1 MTNQRTHW
9 DEYYSNKQ
17 GELTEYQYDA
27 WLEKYT
33 GLLKGK
39 KVLDLGSGIG
49 NDSKILVEQ
58 GICVHACDF
67 SKEALE
73 ILRENLPAVSCTC
86 IDMTQKLPFED
97 ASFGAVV
104 ADLSLH
110 YFTWKVTVGIAAEI
124 VRILSEDGI
133 LLLRVNS
140 INDVE
145 YGAGQ
150 GIELEKRLY
159 MVRERLK
166 RFFTKEDLLNLFS
179 DWEIK
184 YIEEYTNW
192 RFEYG
197 KVMWEVCCVKK

>member
-1 MTNQRTHW
+1 MKEQRTHW
-9 DEYYSNKQ
+9 DEYYANKQ
-17 GELTEYQYDA
+17 GELTEYQYDS

-33 GLLKGK
+33 RLIKGK

-73 ILRENLPAVSCTC
+73 VLRENLPMVSTTC
-86 IDMTQKLPFED
+86 VDMAEKLPFED
-97 ASFGAVV
+97 ASFGVVV

-110 YFTWKVTVGIAAEI
+110 YFTWEVTVGIVAEI
-124 VRILSEDGI
+124 ARILTEDGI

-140 INDVE
+140 MNDVG
-145 YGAGQ
+145 YGAGK
-150 GIELEKRLY
+150 GSEMEKHLY
-159 MVRERLK
+159 MVKGKVK
-166 RFFTKEDLLNLFS
+166 RFFTEEDLEELFG
-179 DWEIK
+179 DWEIR

-192 RFEYG
+192 RFKQG
-197 KVMWEVCCVKK
+197 KVMWEMFCAKK